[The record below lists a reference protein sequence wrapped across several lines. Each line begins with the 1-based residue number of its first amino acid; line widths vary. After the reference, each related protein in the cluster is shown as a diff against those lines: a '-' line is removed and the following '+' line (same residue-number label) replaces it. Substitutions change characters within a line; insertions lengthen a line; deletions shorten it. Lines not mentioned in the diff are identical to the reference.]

1 MAQVCARC
9 EGSTGDDARF
19 CPSCGSP
26 LSGLEGA
33 ERKLAT
39 IVFADLVGST
49 EMASSLDPEE
59 LRRRLA
65 PFFEVARSALEEHG
79 GTVEKYIGDAVMAV
93 FGVPQAHGD
102 DPDRAVAAALDL
114 SRRVESIDRE
124 LSVRVGVETGEV
136 LAARRGTDLSVTGE
150 AVNAAARLQQGAQP
164 GLLPSFFLGEWDS
177 ALEMAEAVREAWAA
191 ADRPPIAALAAALA
205 CAGAILGYR
214 GEEEASA
221 DWFRF
226 AASVAPG
233 SGGQSSGVAM
243 LEADVHLHRGQV
255 AEAVA
260 LTDDVPSHNMWWRS
274 AYAATRA
281 EVVALA
287 GDARADE
294 LVREA
299 AGWVGDHRYAR
310 GILLRAEGA
319 RHGDEELLR
328 QSLGVFEGMECAYQ
342 AARTGWLLGGPER
355 AEAERALAGL
365 GATPPAG

>member
-1 MAQVCARC
+1 MCAVAWGEVRYHDAVEHIRERLELLAGTGGGAQVGI
-9 EGSTGDDARF
+9 EYSDALHMMVE
-19 CPSCGSP
+19 S
-26 LSGLEGA
+26 
-33 ERKLAT
+33 
-39 IVFADLVGST
+39 LVAAG
-49 EMASSLDPEE
+49 E
-59 LRRRLA
+59 LR
-65 PFFEVARSALEEHG
+65 
-79 GTVEKYIGDAVMAV
+79 
-93 FGVPQAHGD
+93 
-102 DPDRAVAAALDL
+102 AAAEYAKRARELDL
-114 SRRVESIDRE
+114 S
-124 LSVRVGVETGEV
+124 VGTVYSGW
-136 LAARRGTDLSVTGE
+136 AR
-150 AVNAAARLQQGAQP
+150 

-365 GATPPAG
+365 GATPPTG